1 MASTKKIKTNVH
13 SLTESDVFK
22 ALNKK
27 ALGYDTTETIEEY
40 SLDENGEEK
49 LVKKKITKK
58 SVPPDISAVKVL
70 FDLKS
75 LENDIDI
82 KNLTDEELD
91 EKIEQ
96 ILKQLKEQ
104 EDDNNS

>member
-1 MASTKKIKTNVH
+1 MASTKKVKKIDEM
-13 SLTESDVFK
+13 LTESDVFK

-40 SLDENGEEK
+40 SLDENGCEK
-49 LVKKKITKK
+49 HNKKKITKK

-70 FDLKS
+70 FELKS
-75 LENDIDI
+75 LENSIDL
-82 KNLTDEELD
+82 KNLTDQELD
-91 EKIEQ
+91 EKIQQ

-104 EDDNNS
+104 EDDNNN

>member
-1 MASTKKIKTNVH
+1 MASTKKLKIVDKV
-13 SLTESDVFK
+13 LTENDVMN
-22 ALNKK
+22 ALSKK
-27 ALGYDTTETIEEY
+27 ALGYDITETIEEY
-40 SLDENGEEK
+40 SLDENGCEK

-70 FDLKS
+70 FELKS
-75 LENDIDI
+75 LEDNFDL
-82 KNLTDEELD
+82 KNLTDQELD